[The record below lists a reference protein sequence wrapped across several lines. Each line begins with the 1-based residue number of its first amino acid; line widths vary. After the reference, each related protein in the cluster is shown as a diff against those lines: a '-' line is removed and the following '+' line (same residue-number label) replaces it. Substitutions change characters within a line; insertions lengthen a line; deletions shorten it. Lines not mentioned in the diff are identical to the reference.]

1 MTDREQKIP
10 SKKTGCPCNIMIK
23 CYPDTEI
30 VLGCYKN
37 THDHPIGIANAPFMC
52 LTAKSQE
59 QMREMVIQKID
70 LREIVHNHIS
80 FSHALL
86 INCI

>member
-30 VLGCYKN
+30 VLRHYEN
-37 THDHPIGIANAPFMC
+37 MHNHPIGIANAPFMR
-52 LTAKSQE
+52 LTAKSRE

-80 FSHALL
+80 F
-86 INCI
+86 CIVN